1 MHLIVAAVYLKLIQ
15 ALLKVVTLIQMH
27 HILKL
32 QPAQLIL
39 IVPYLLDQALLLGEA
54 QLFELPLA
62 LQYTLMLN

>member
-39 IVPYLLDQALLLGEA
+39 IVPYLLDQALLLLEA

>member
-39 IVPYLLDQALLLGEA
+39 IVPYLLDRALLFLEA

>member
-15 ALLKVVTLIQMH
+15 ALLKVVALIQMH

-39 IVPYLLDQALLLGEA
+39 IVPYLLDQALLFLEA

>member
-39 IVPYLLDQALLLGEA
+39 IVPYLLDQALLFLDK